1 MVMTLNDKSVTIT
14 NFFESINEN
23 PSMTATNSFVVS
35 PESSFQDYSDLKNM
49 QVSSCS
55 IVSNTGV
62 EIPVQGLYTCVAN
75 ISISYEDSSN
85 YYTVNIVLT

>member
-1 MVMTLNDKSVTIT
+1 MIMTLNDKSVTIT
-14 NFFESINEN
+14 NFFENINEN
-23 PSMTATNSFVVS
+23 PNMTATNSFVVS

-62 EIPVQGLYTCVAN
+62 EIPVQGSYTRVAN
-75 ISISYEDSSN
+75 ISISYEDNSN
-85 YYTVNIVLT
+85 YYTVNIVLD

>member
-62 EIPVQGLYTCVAN
+62 EIPVQGAYTHVAN
-75 ISISYEDSSN
+75 ISVSYEDSSH
-85 YYTVNIVLT
+85 YYTVNIILA